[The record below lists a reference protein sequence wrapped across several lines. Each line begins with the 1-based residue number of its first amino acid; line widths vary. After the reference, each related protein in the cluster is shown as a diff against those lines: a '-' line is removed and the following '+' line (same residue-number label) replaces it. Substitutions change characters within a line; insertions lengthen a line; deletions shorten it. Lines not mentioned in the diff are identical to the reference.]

1 MEKQNPVYIRL
12 EYANTLKCQ
21 KDLLS
26 SEVFFLNLI
35 TLRKKLN
42 LLKMQEIIIKTKIS
56 RELKKMKTSAQKMGD
71 LFPKVSITR
80 RKNIETEKINET
92 VSERKTNDSLDM
104 QLRDIQEKLKALS
117 SI

>member
-35 TLRKKLN
+35 TLRKKLS
-42 LLKMQEIIIKTKIS
+42 LLKMQEVIIKTKIS
-56 RELKKMKTSAQKMGD
+56 RELKKMKNSAQKMGD
-71 LFPKVSITR
+71 SFPKISIPK
-80 RKNIETEKINET
+80 RKHMETEQISET
-92 VSERKTNDSLDM
+92 FSEKKTDDSLDM
-104 QLRDIQEKLKALS
+104 QLREIQEKLKALG